1 MNRVATA
8 VRQGKIHHFVPH
20 CCATMLAMFL
30 PLFGGLNNEEML
42 KVWGNSCVVHDGS
55 LGEVCPV
62 GFRK

>member
-1 MNRVATA
+1 
-8 VRQGKIHHFVPH
+8 
-20 CCATMLAMFL
+20 MLAMFL